1 VSQAIEDHFAA
12 FFALLEADATLNPY
26 DGVVPTAP
34 AERYSVVYFYIE
46 TPSGLV
52 APDAISLAGASTVID
67 GRAYVHSVGRTASSA
82 RIQSG
87 RARSVVLDAVL
98 TITGRSCSPIR
109 WLEGQPLQRSEE
121 IPGTTV
127 FDLVDVYGW
136 RSVPA

>member
-1 VSQAIEDHFAA
+1 MSQAIEDHFAA
-12 FFALLEADATLNPY
+12 FFTLLQTDATLNPY
-26 DGVVPTAP
+26 DGRVPDSP
-34 AERYSVVYFYIE
+34 AERYSLVYFYIE

-67 GRAYVHSVGRTASSA
+67 GRAYVHNVGRTASSA

-87 RARSVVLDAVL
+87 RARTVVLDVVL

-109 WLEGQPLQRSEE
+109 WLEGQPPQRNEE